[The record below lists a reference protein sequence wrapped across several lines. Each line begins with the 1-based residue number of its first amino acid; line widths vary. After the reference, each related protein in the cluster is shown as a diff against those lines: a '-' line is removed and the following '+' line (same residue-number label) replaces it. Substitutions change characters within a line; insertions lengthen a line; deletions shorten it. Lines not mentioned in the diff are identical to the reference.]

1 MSNPKLPKS
10 YKTLISDLVL
20 PSATTISNICQKDYA
35 LTMDAI
41 KKQLPS
47 PNNVSLEF
55 DRSSAAIRYDL

>member
-1 MSNPKLPKS
+1 MSNRKLPKS

-47 PNNVSLEF
+47 PNNVSLEL